1 MTRRVVQ
8 WSATN
13 YDLEELQVIQVFEEG
28 ISKQDVKREVHELVR
43 LFGNFNGGYIGGT
56 SHTVM
61 PETPLDNI
69 ITMYEAFLEYQPG
82 QKSITENTFSI
93 KTNK

>member
-28 ISKQDVKREVHELVR
+28 ISKQDVKGKCRSPD
-43 LFGNFNGGYIGGT
+43 GT
-56 SHTVM
+56 VSYTK
-61 PETPLDNI
+61 LKGKRI
-69 ITMYEAFLEYQPG
+69 
-82 QKSITENTFSI
+82 
-93 KTNK
+93 